1 MSTPDIVL
9 GGLGGDG
16 PIVTGGLGLTGAPD
30 PNAMRATL
38 RGTGA
43 LYATLSAA
51 GDGSMEA
58 TLTGSSTLTAALT
71 AAGGAGGVVWS
82 IPVARPAS
90 VAGEIAHIA
99 ATLTGTSTLTAT
111 LTGVDRDLEA
121 ALLLL
126 DLELTF
132 MQGVTL

>member
-1 MSTPDIVL
+1 MTADIVV

-38 RGTGA
+38 HGTG
-43 LYATLSAA
+43 S
-51 GDGSMEA
+51 
-58 TLTGSSTLTAALT
+58 LTARLT

-82 IPVARPAS
+82 IPIARPAS
-90 VAGEIAHIA
+90 VAGAFADIA

-111 LTGVDRDLEA
+111 LTGVDRDMEA

-132 MQGVTL
+132 TQGVTL

>member
-43 LYATLSAA
+43 LHATLSA
-51 GDGSMEA
+51 
-58 TLTGSSTLTAALT
+58 

-82 IPVARPAS
+82 IPIARPAS
-90 VAGEIAHIA
+90 VAGAFADIA

-111 LTGVDRDLEA
+111 LTGVDRDMEA

-132 MQGVTL
+132 TQGVTL